1 MNDDEES
8 PEDKSLRELEDTY
21 TTTASG
27 ELVVRRYSDGTP
39 VIFPEQTTRQ
49 DRIDAMRER
58 VKQRM
63 SLREETSTYT
73 EPVYDDVYWQG
84 VAWLDRDDESSTES
98 DEGRETTQRYRATPT
113 WWDNGRNTDG
123 SPAVRKVWTI
133 EGPEPFDGLTA
144 VDEAQALA
152 LADLLNNES
161 KGDHPS
167 RCEQEPG
174 DPT

>member
-1 MNDDEES
+1 MTDDEES
-8 PEDKSLRELEDTY
+8 IEDKLLRKLEDTY
-21 TTTASG
+21 TTSASD

-39 VIFPEQTTRQ
+39 VIS
-49 DRIDAMRER
+49 IER
-58 VKQRM
+58 
-63 SLREETSTYT
+63 
-73 EPVYDDVYWQG
+73 
-84 VAWLDRDDESSTES
+84 
-98 DEGRETTQRYRATPT
+98 TQRYRATPT
-113 WWDNGRNTDG
+113 WWDNGRNHDG

-133 EGPEPFDGLTA
+133 EGPEPFGGLTA

-152 LADLLNNES
+152 LADLLNNKS